1 MAPNSGV
8 DDTLHGSCNQFS
20 LMQAFHSQL
29 YKIARYQVRSIV
41 CGPWRRVARIHG
53 FNIGKFSAGDT
64 IQGLKD
70 ERWVAFMLNFPLY
83 MPLPAEQVARI
94 GRTVKAWQFD
104 FERLHCGW
112 TGQSVD
118 RNAKK
123 VVIKSA
129 EHYVGLLD
137 GSVEREYF

>member
-1 MAPNSGV
+1 MS
-8 DDTLHGSCNQFS
+8 
-20 LMQAFHSQL
+20 
-29 YKIARYQVRSIV
+29 
-41 CGPWRRVARIHG
+41 
-53 FNIGKFSAGDT
+53 
-64 IQGLKD
+64 
-70 ERWVAFMLNFPLY
+70 FMYSYPLY

-94 GRTVKAWQFD
+94 ARTVRDWPYA

-118 RNAKK
+118 KDAKQ

-137 GSVEREYF
+137 GSLKREYF